1 MPSATAAYAVLVGVP
16 ILLIAVVPAWRRAAN
31 AWARAH
37 PILQAGIGA
46 VVFGLGFATWSGWL
60 TGVVVAA
67 AWFAVWVLLGR
78 AHSQERD
85 EVNSGAKR
93 AAQDR
98 PRPKPGA

>member
-1 MPSATAAYAVLVGVP
+1 MASRFAIGGWSMPTATAAYAVLVGVP
-16 ILLIAVVPAWRRAAN
+16 VLLIAVVPAWRRATN

-60 TGVVVAA
+60 TAVVVAA

-78 AHSQERD
+78 SSQ
-85 EVNSGAKR
+85 SGTGR
-93 AAQDR
+93 GQLR
-98 PRPKPGA
+98 R